1 MIRLFSAIGMSQ
13 YTSRKA
19 FDAFLT
25 KLLQEEPVDKTK
37 FSGQRYM
44 VRGQHHVE
52 LYHDMGPFQLIVRGQ
67 MTGTYIRAFA
77 VMPAIK
83 EKRGYRLIDC
93 ELAESEEDMIYLM
106 GQEQSSLEPICLC
119 LSEVYRF
126 YQSPMLRRRRTLDVP
141 CYGLSVEGKV
151 LLGIERSEEDEQLIR
166 EDEQWRRQHLERMM
180 KGDAQAAEE
189 IRESEAR
196 AEEEIEER
204 LQQEDVYSIFDTFL
218 YPADGADHFY
228 TMLGDIEHV
237 EKLMNSE
244 TEEWVYYL
252 ELNVMGQTLRIAINP
267 RDLVGEPRP
276 GRRFMGR
283 AFFQGRLDP
292 AALILE
298 NQSMFY

>member
-93 ELAESEEDMIYLM
+93 ELAE
-106 GQEQSSLEPICLC
+106 
-119 LSEVYRF
+119 
-126 YQSPMLRRRRTLDVP
+126 
-141 CYGLSVEGKV
+141 
-151 LLGIERSEEDEQLIR
+151 
-166 EDEQWRRQHLERMM
+166 RM
-180 KGDAQAAEE
+180 
-189 IRESEAR
+189 
-196 AEEEIEER
+196 
-204 LQQEDVYSIFDTFL
+204 V
-218 YPADGADHFY
+218 
-228 TMLGDIEHV
+228 
-237 EKLMNSE
+237 
-244 TEEWVYYL
+244 
-252 ELNVMGQTLRIAINP
+252 
-267 RDLVGEPRP
+267 
-276 GRRFMGR
+276 
-283 AFFQGRLDP
+283 
-292 AALILE
+292 
-298 NQSMFY
+298 

>member
-126 YQSPMLRRRRTLDVP
+126 YQSPMLRRRRTLDVS

-276 GRRFMGR
+276 GRRFMWR
-283 AFFQGRLDP
+283 AFFQWRLDP

>member
-1 MIRLFSAIGMSQ
+1 M
-13 YTSRKA
+13 
-19 FDAFLT
+19 
-25 KLLQEEPVDKTK
+25 
-37 FSGQRYM
+37 
-44 VRGQHHVE
+44 
-52 LYHDMGPFQLIVRGQ
+52 
-67 MTGTYIRAFA
+67 
-77 VMPAIK
+77 
-83 EKRGYRLIDC
+83 
-93 ELAESEEDMIYLM
+93 
-106 GQEQSSLEPICLC
+106 
-119 LSEVYRF
+119 
-126 YQSPMLRRRRTLDVP
+126 
-141 CYGLSVEGKV
+141 

-252 ELNVMGQTLRIAINP
+252 ELNVMGQNAAHSDQSPRSGGRAQAGTPLYGAGIFSGASGSCRSYFRKPVHVLLTRWVKNGGIDIRIAF
-267 RDLVGEPRP
+267 GEKYGKKTVLKKVMWRKT
-276 GRRFMGR
+276 
-283 AFFQGRLDP
+283 LT
-292 AALILE
+292 
-298 NQSMFY
+298 